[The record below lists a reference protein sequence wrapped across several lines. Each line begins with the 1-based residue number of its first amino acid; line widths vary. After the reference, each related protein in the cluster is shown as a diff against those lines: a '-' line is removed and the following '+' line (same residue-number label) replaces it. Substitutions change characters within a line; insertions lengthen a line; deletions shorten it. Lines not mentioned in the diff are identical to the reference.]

1 MAAPAPLALI
11 GMRGGY
17 WDARRSIDGRS
28 AAQNSLT
35 DDFVGLPAGWS
46 APLLTL
52 LRQTAGQAGR
62 LVSTQQLEAGALTLA
77 AQPAGDAGIAWVA
90 YAVPQPYYWH
100 FWLIIVSLLAV
111 ATALLFTSAV
121 WVVVTFNR
129 SANALHRCLLGLA
142 EDLSTPVPRPRIR
155 ELSAVA
161 DGIERLAR
169 RLAQARDEQ
178 ERLGRELGQQ
188 ERLAALGRVVAGV
201 AHEVRNPL
209 ASIKL
214 RLDLAAAGSRLPVAV
229 EGAIGHASAEIARL
243 DRLVA
248 DLLVV
253 SGRQMG
259 PRTATALEALVQAR
273 IEALTPWAA
282 TRGVSLRTTGQATAV
297 IDAESVAR
305 AVDNLLRNA
314 VEASP
319 VESQVLVVCSSSAS
333 AVSVQIED
341 HGPGVPR
348 SDELFE
354 PFFTTKADGTG
365 LGLAISRAIARAH
378 GGDVTYQRRGFGGSA
393 VTRFRLTLARRQ
405 PLLLEAAA

>member
-1 MAAPAPLALI
+1 
-11 GMRGGY
+11 
-17 WDARRSIDGRS
+17 
-28 AAQNSLT
+28 
-35 DDFVGLPAGWS
+35 
-46 APLLTL
+46 
-52 LRQTAGQAGR
+52 
-62 LVSTQQLEAGALTLA
+62 
-77 AQPAGDAGIAWVA
+77 
-90 YAVPQPYYWH
+90 
-100 FWLIIVSLLAV
+100 
-111 ATALLFTSAV
+111 
-121 WVVVTFNR
+121 VVVTFNR
-129 SANALHRCLLGLA
+129 SAKALHLCLLGLA
-142 EDLSTPVPRPRIR
+142 EDLTTPVPRPRIR

-161 DGIERLAR
+161 DGIERLAQ

-178 ERLGRELGQQ
+178 ERLGRELSQQ

-259 PRTATALEALVQAR
+259 PRTATSLEQLVRAR
-273 IEALTPWAA
+273 IEALTPWAS
-282 TRGVSLRTTGQATAV
+282 TRGVRLRVEGQAAAV

-319 VESQVLVVCSSSAS
+319 PESVVLALVGSSESM
-333 AVSVQIED
+333 VSVQIED
-341 HGPGVPR
+341 RGPGVPR
-348 SDELFE
+348 SGELFE

-378 GGDVTYQRRGFGGSA
+378 GGDVTYVRRGFGGRG
-393 VTRFRLTLARRQ
+393 VTRFQLSLSPGQ
-405 PLLLEAAA
+405 PPPLEVAA